1 MQIASLN
8 VANDVAFNLSGL
20 QTGAQVR
27 LRVKLK
33 VSTVGGRVAKTET
46 KERLGSS
53 EREGR

>member
-33 VSTVGGRVAKTET
+33 VSTVGGRVAKTKA

-53 EREGR
+53 ERDG